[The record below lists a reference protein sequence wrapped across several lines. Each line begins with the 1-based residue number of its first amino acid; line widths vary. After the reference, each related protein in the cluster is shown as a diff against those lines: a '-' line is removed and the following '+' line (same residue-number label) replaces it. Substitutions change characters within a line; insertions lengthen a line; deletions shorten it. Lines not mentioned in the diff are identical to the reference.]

1 MEEPKPLTSR
11 KRKRHDWWAKHRPKE
26 GKVLK
31 KSDKTDKPVKTSEKK
46 KQTSEA
52 TGEENEQAIDKL
64 DNKDKN
70 KRYILKQQNI
80 FITADESVQVLVIIN
95 SYSVCLSIDN
105 IKEFRLMTKKSGESK
120 GCGFIEFGDKA
131 SYWKA
136 LNLHHSVLAGRKINV
151 EVTCGGGGKGEN
163 RVKKLQQCKLKFQQ
177 GRKRRSTTSTKVK
190 SKQKDDTSCNT

>member
-1 MEEPKPLTSR
+1 MG
-11 KRKRHDWWAKHRPKE
+11 WWAKHRPKE

-31 KSDKTDKPVKTSEKK
+31 KSDKTDKPVKTPEKK
-46 KQTSEA
+46 NQTSEA

-64 DNKDKN
+64 DSKDKN
-70 KRYILKQQNI
+70 KRYIL
-80 FITADESVQVLVIIN
+80 FIGNLPFSVKEEQVKN
-95 SYSVCLSIDN
+95 HFRCTDN

-163 RVKKLQQCKLKFQQ
+163 RVKKLQQRKLKFQQ

>member
-31 KSDKTDKPVKTSEKK
+31 KSDKTDKPVKTPEKK

-52 TGEENEQAIDKL
+52 TEEENEQAIDKL
-64 DNKDKN
+64 DSKDKN
-70 KRYILKQQNI
+70 KRYIL
-80 FITADESVQVLVIIN
+80 F
-95 SYSVCLSIDN
+95 IDN

-163 RVKKLQQCKLKFQQ
+163 RVKKLQQRKLKFQQ

>member
-70 KRYILKQQNI
+70 KRYIL
-80 FITADESVQVLVIIN
+80 FIGNLPFSVKEEQVKN
-95 SYSVCLSIDN
+95 HFRCTDN
-105 IKEFRLMTKKSGESK
+105 ITEFRLMTKKSGESK

-163 RVKKLQQCKLKFQQ
+163 RVKKLQQRKLKFQQ